1 MFASTWKKKGL
12 NLVFHPLFH
21 DCIFIFWF
29 FFCWIFFIVWSGLQI
44 RIFQDWNCVD
54 IYHYNMIKR
63 LLKKQGQSFAIIS
76 FIAFL
81 MNIYNVLEFL
91 FMVEFVAY
99 GLPFMTLVLHSYYC
113 NHLINYWFFFFIC
126 ILFTYYFK

>member
-1 MFASTWKKKGL
+1 MEKERSQLGFSSFISWL
-12 NLVFHPLFH
+12 YFHFL
-21 DCIFIFWF
+21 I

-54 IYHYNMIKR
+54 IYHYNMIKW

-91 FMVEFVAY
+91 LMVEFVAY

-113 NHLINYWFFFFIC
+113 SHLINYWFFFIC